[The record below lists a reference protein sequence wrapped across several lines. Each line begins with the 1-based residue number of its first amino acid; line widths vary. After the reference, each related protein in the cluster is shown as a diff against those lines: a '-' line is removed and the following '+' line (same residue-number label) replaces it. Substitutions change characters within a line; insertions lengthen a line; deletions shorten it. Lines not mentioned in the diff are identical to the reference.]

1 MPTSPTSRA
10 RLPKYIVVVTTC
22 PDEEA
27 ASRLA
32 GVLVERKLAAC
43 VQASAIT
50 STYRWQGAIETAP
63 EVLLSAKTRAGK
75 LEALEACVRALH
87 SYEVPE
93 IVAVPV
99 VWASEPYAR
108 WLNEALSPDE

>member
-1 MPTSPTSRA
+1 MTD
-10 RLPKYIVVVTTC
+10 IVTVSIACASDT
-22 PDEEA
+22 EA
-27 ASRLA
+27 ATLA
-32 GVLVERKLAAC
+32 RVLVENRLAAC
-43 VQASAIT
+43 VQSAAIV

-63 EVLLSAKTRAGK
+63 EVLLTAKTRADK
-75 LEALEACVRALH
+75 LDALEACVQALH

-93 IVAVPV
+93 IIAVPV